1 MDRHIFSEAA
11 RLFFVGFGSL
21 VTSVAMLTAAAG
33 LAELI

>member
-21 VTSVAMLTAAAG
+21 VTSVAVLSAGAG